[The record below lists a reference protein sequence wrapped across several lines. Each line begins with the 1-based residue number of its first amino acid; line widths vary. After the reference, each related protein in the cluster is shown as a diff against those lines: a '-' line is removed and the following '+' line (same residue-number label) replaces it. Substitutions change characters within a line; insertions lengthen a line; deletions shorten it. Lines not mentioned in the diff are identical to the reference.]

1 MEHPFN
7 AVLILLYFLMVFIQ
21 LFGLSLSA
29 SLPFDLTCFHSNGEL
44 FKGTPE

>member
-7 AVLILLYFLMVFIQ
+7 AVLILLYFLMAFIQ
-21 LFGLSLSA
+21 LVGLSLPA
-29 SLPFDLTCFHSNGEL
+29 SLPFDLTFHSNGEL